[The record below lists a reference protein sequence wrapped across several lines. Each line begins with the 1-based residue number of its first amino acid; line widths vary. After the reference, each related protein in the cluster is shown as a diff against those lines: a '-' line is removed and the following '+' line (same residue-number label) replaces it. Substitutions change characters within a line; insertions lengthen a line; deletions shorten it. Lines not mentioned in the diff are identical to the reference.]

1 MHLRKN
7 CTRAVRT
14 EELARELKVHKS
26 HLVRVFSNAM
36 GMAPQMYMRQVRVAK
51 ARELISG
58 GSQLSEVAHMLD
70 FSDQAHLT
78 REFKKVF
85 GVPPGALSRD
95 VGGHR
100 RKQGGSAHAVPAS
113 HQAAH

>member
-70 FSDQAHLT
+70 
-78 REFKKVF
+78 R
-85 GVPPGALSRD
+85 VPPGALSRD